1 MCGVQCIVY
10 AFYTIITFP
19 LKLGIAI
26 LQFKINFQ
34 QVIFGQPVTPYPPV
48 FG

>member
-1 MCGVQCIVY
+1 MIYGVYQIL
-10 AFYTIITFP
+10 TFP

-26 LQFKINFQ
+26 LQFKINFK
-34 QVIFGQPVTPYPPV
+34 QVIFGQPVTPYPPA